1 MPAFMCA
8 QGPSGPI
15 GVQGIKGQRGAKGD
29 DVSYVLEL
37 DGWDE

>member
-1 MPAFMCA
+1 MPTFMCA

-15 GVQGIKGQRGAKGD
+15 GAQGTKGQKGAKGD
-29 DVSYVLEL
+29 DVSYFLEL